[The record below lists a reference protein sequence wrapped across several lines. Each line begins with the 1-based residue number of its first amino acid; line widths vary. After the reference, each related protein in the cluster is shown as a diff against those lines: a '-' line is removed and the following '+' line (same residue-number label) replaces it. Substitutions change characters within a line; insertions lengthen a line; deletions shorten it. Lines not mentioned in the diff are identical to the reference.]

1 MTKPA
6 NDKPVRRKT
15 ALTPYA
21 VVWSMLGALGLGY
34 LGVAIFAPD
43 WLSDLT
49 PAATRSDRQR
59 AETEAAVMKLAA
71 DVDGLKSSMT
81 QIQMDVAGIKA
92 DVVAQDRQTQMLG
105 TQVSALED
113 KVRLSEPQ
121 AMATAGPPAS
131 SAGAPAAG
139 PSAAGSGDVAAAA
152 NDAAPQPAKVINA
165 PQLTLPII
173 TGSVD
178 TPPDSPKPKTAGSDV
193 ISFGPAIVKPAPK
206 PIGVVVA
213 SDSSV
218 DALRQS
224 WSTLMERHGQTL
236 KKLSPRYVE
245 NGDFKNPNFNLIAGP
260 VKSKA
265 EAAKICKDLIAHDVS
280 CKVGE
285 FKGEEL

>member
-6 NDKPVRRKT
+6 NDKPVRRKA

-49 PAATRSDRQR
+49 PAAARADHQR

-81 QIQMDVAGIKA
+81 QLQMDVAGIKA

-113 KVRLSEPQ
+113 KMRLSEPQ
-121 AMATAGPPAS
+121 AMAAAELPAS
-131 SAGAPAAG
+131 SAAS

-152 NDAAPQPAKVINA
+152 NGATPQPAKVINA

-178 TPPDSPKPKTAGSDV
+178 TAPETSKPKTAGSDV

-224 WSTLMERHGQTL
+224 WSALMERHGQTL
-236 KKLSPRYVE
+236 KKLTPRYVE